1 MTQPNPQL
9 ESYFAKPAWQA
20 EALAL
25 RALALSC
32 GLEEERKW
40 SQPCYTLEG
49 RNVVILHRMKA
60 AIGFGFFNGAL
71 LDDPEGILE
80 KPGENSNTG
89 RRLLFAS
96 LAEIQAAETT
106 LRRYLEAAKALARS
120 GQKVTSPA
128 QTSVPPELAQRL
140 ADDADLAAAFAAL
153 TPGRQRAYCLFIG
166 GAKQSATRSARIDK
180 HFARILEGKGPNDR

>member
-1 MTQPNPQL
+1 MTQANPQL
-9 ESYFAKPAWQA
+9 EAYFAKPAWQA

-32 GLEEERKW
+32 GLEEARKW

-49 RNVVILHRMKA
+49 RNVVILHRMKG

-71 LDDPEGILE
+71 LEDPEGILE
-80 KPGENSNTG
+80 KPGENSNIG
-89 RRLLFAS
+89 RRVLFTS
-96 LAEIQAAETT
+96 LADIQAAGPT
-106 LRRYLEAAKALARS
+106 LRRYLEAAKALAAS
-120 GQKVTSPA
+120 GQKVTSRPE
-128 QTSVPPELAQRL
+128 TPVPEELQQRL
-140 ADDADLAAAFAAL
+140 SENADFAAAYRAL

-180 HFARILEGKGPNDR
+180 HYARILEGKGLNDR